1 MMKNQK
7 IKTKMTEFLPNI
19 IALLIVKKN
28 RLKQKHQL
36 KQKQ

>member
-7 IKTKMTEFLPNI
+7 IKTKMTEFLPI
-19 IALLIVKKN
+19 KIALLIVKKN